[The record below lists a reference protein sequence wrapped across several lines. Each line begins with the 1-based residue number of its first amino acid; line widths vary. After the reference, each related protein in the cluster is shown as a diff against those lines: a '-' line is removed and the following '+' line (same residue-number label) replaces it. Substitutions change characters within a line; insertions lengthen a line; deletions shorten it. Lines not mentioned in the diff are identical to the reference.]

1 MGIHNKMDFASG
13 SFLLVFGLFLGLL
26 SLRLAIWSRSGP
38 EAGFF
43 PFAIAILIIGC
54 SFSVLGGSI
63 DSRRRAKNK
72 EIQES
77 GGTREAA
84 FLAPALYITLMLV
97 CGFLLETFGFL
108 IASALLLLVILKVLE
123 KQSWRMTILL
133 GLASIIIS
141 YVLFK
146 SVLGVPLPAGQLIPW

>member
-1 MGIHNKMDFASG
+1 MRIHNKMDFASG
-13 SFLLVFGLFLGLL
+13 SFLLVFGLFLALL

-43 PFAIAILIIGC
+43 PLTIGIIIIGC
-54 SFSVLGGSI
+54 SFFVLGGSI

-72 EIQES
+72 EIQENR
-77 GGTREAA
+77 GTPEAA
-84 FLAPALYITLMLV
+84 FLAPALYTTLMLV
-97 CGFLLETFGFL
+97 CGLLLETFGFL
-108 IASALLLLVILKVLE
+108 IASALLLLVILKYLE

-141 YVLFK
+141 YLLFK
-146 SVLGVPLPAGQLIPW
+146 SLLGVPLPSGQLIPW

>member
-1 MGIHNKMDFASG
+1 MRVHNKMDFASG
-13 SFLLVFGLFLGLL
+13 LFLMVFGLSLALL

-43 PFAIAILIIGC
+43 PLVIALIIIGG
-54 SFSVLGGSI
+54 SLLVLGSSI
-63 DSRRRAKNK
+63 DSGRDAKNQTV
-72 EIQES
+72 EERR
-77 GGTREAA
+77 GTRGAG
-84 FLAPALYITLMLV
+84 FVGPALYTALMLA

-108 IASALLLLVILKVLE
+108 IASALLLLVILKFLE

-133 GLASIIIS
+133 GLVSIIIS

-146 SVLGVPLPAGQLIPW
+146 SLLGVPLPAGQLIPW

>member
-1 MGIHNKMDFASG
+1 MDFASG

-43 PFAIAILIIGC
+43 PLTIALIIIGC
-54 SFSVLGGSI
+54 SFFVLGGSI
-63 DSRRRAKNK
+63 DSRRRAKNQ

-77 GGTREAA
+77 RGTREAA
-84 FLAPALYITLMLV
+84 FLAPAIYTTLMLV
-97 CGFLLETFGFL
+97 CGLLLETFGFL

-146 SVLGVPLPAGQLIPW
+146 SLLGVPLPAGQLIPW